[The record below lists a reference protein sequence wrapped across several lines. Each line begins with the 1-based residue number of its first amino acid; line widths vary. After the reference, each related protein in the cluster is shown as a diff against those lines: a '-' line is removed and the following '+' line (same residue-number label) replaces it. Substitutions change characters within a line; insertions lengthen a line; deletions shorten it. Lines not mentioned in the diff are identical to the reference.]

1 MEKTELMNLL
11 KDRRERMTKKDR
23 RYYKDSDPIVGYDWM
38 EGSTTPTIFQENK
51 DYLYD
56 VGLLGHVTVWDPEIK
71 KELKTVE

>member
-23 RYYKDSDPIVGYDWM
+23 RYYKDNDPIVGYDWM

-51 DYLYD
+51 DYLYS
-56 VGLLGHVTVWDPEIK
+56 VGILGHVTIWSYDVKKEIK
-71 KELKTVE
+71 RVD